1 MGAGSTLSRTP
12 PQAPIIF
19 DATPS
24 SLIQDAQ
31 ALIDRSKI
39 LWDSLIVSAAGLP
52 DGATF
57 DNTIRPIIDDENVKL
72 AKTRGLRFY
81 ASTSPSKELREA
93 SHAATTLLNGSD
105 IELLSRADVFVL
117 VDAVARKIDN
127 NPSLELDDQSKY
139 YVQRLHRA
147 MRMNGC
153 AISDPSTKDAF
164 DQTNKQMKELGRK
177 CLENI
182 EEDSSGIWLALEE
195 LDGVPQDYLEKLPKG
210 DGDNHGK
217 LWLKLKPPGAAKVMS
232 SAYSEATRKKVY
244 YARCD
249 RLPQNV
255 HLFRELVL
263 SQDTTARL
271 LGFPHYLAYKTSQ
284 KMAQTPEAVTTSLEN
299 IEQRI
304 RPAVL
309 SGVNEL
315 LSIKAEK
322 GSADSGSSS
331 KLFLWDESYYNK
343 LRNKRGAPANDADL
357 AEYFELYHTLD
368 KLLSLFGHLFDTRF
382 ERITTEQQEELAKGR
397 GHGSPFV
404 WHEDVMMY
412 AVWDMRDSPHSFVGY
427 AYFDLFPREGKY
439 GHRGNYTIQWGYE
452 QPDGKYL
459 HPSVAF
465 VMNYTKPRGGKP
477 TLLDFESA
485 RQMFHEL
492 GHLHHS
498 LLTRAKYASLSAVDR
513 DFGEAP
519 SIMFEQFF
527 SNAAVVKDVSYHY
540 SYLSPEFHDAWQ
552 STTSL
557 TTTQPPMK
565 LTDSTSARL
574 VGESRLRTQGYL
586 DSQAFNLALSL
597 FDVQVHSPASHE
609 ELEAMDLAATY
620 NKIRTETTGLQ
631 GGEALGEGWAW
642 SQGQSVFRMIISGY
656 DAGYYTYV
664 LGRVYALDMW
674 KQGGFAAC
682 DGLEQAK
689 EPGRRFRDGVLAVG
703 GRQPEMLTLTRYLGG
718 RAPSTEAYFQWL
730 GV

>member
-1 MGAGSTLSRTP
+1 MASSTLSGIP
-12 PQAPIIF
+12 PQAPIVF

-39 LWDSLIVSAAGLP
+39 EWDSVVSATADP
-52 DGATF
+52 DEATF
-57 DNTIRPIIDDENVKL
+57 DKTIRPIIDDENVKL
-72 AKTRGLRFY
+72 AKARLLRFY

-93 SHAATTLLNGSD
+93 SHAATTLLNNSD
-105 IELLSRADVFVL
+105 VELLSRVDVFAL
-117 VDAVARKIDN
+117 VDAVVRKIDN

-139 YVQRLHRA
+139 YVQKLHRA

-164 DQTNKQMKELGRK
+164 DQANKRVKELTRT
-177 CLENI
+177 CLENM
-182 EEDSSGIWLALEE
+182 EEDKSGIWLTPEE
-195 LDGVPQDYLEKLPKG
+195 LDGVPQDHLDKLPRG

-232 SAYSEATRKKVY
+232 SAHSEATRKKVY
-244 YARCD
+244 YARCN

-255 HLFRELVL
+255 HLFRELAL
-263 SQDTTARL
+263 AQDTTARL

-284 KMAQTPEAVTTSLEN
+284 KMVQTPEAVTTSLQD
-299 IEQRI
+299 IKQRI
-304 RPAVL
+304 RPTAL

-315 LSIKAEK
+315 LSIKAEAQSV
-322 GSADSGSSS
+322 GSGSSS
-331 KLFLWDESYYNK
+331 KLFFWDENYYNK
-343 LRNKRGAPANDADL
+343 IRDGRGALANDADL

-368 KLLSLFGHLFDTRF
+368 GLLSLFGHLFDTRF
-382 ERITTEQQEELAKGR
+382 ERITAEQQEELAKGA
-397 GHGSPFV
+397 GHAGPFV

-412 AVWDMRDSPHSFVGY
+412 AVWDMRDHPHSFVGY

-439 GHRGNYTIQWGYE
+439 GHRGNYTIQWGYK
-452 QPDGKYL
+452 QANGRYF

-465 VMNYTKPRGGKP
+465 IMNYTKPLAAKP
-477 TLLDFESA
+477 TLLGFESA

-492 GHLHHS
+492 GHLHHN
-498 LLTRAKYASLSAVDR
+498 LLTKAKYASLSAVDR
-513 DFGEAP
+513 DFVEAP

-527 SNAAVVKDVSYHY
+527 SSAAVVKDISHHY

-552 STTSL
+552 STAPSP
-557 TTTQPPMK
+557 TTTQPPIK

-586 DSQAFNLALSL
+586 DSQSFNLALSL
-597 FDVQVHSPASHE
+597 FDIQVHSPASHE

-620 NKIRTETTGLQ
+620 NKIRTEATGLQ
-631 GGEALGEGWAW
+631 GGEAFGEGWAW
-642 SQGQSVFRMIISGY
+642 SQGQSVFRMILSGY
-656 DAGYYTYV
+656 SAGYYTYV

-674 KQGGFAAC
+674 EQGGFAAC

-689 EPGRRFRDGVLAVG
+689 EPGRRFRDQVLAVG

-718 RAPSTEAYFQWL
+718 RTPSTEPYFQWL